1 MTRNPLRPLVVLV
14 ALSAVALMPA
24 GASARSLPTLLFN
37 TRCAH
42 PCTRLIGEYAVRPS
56 HVTLSEAAG
65 GDLKLHWSSW
75 TATAATGAGT
85 STVSGMGQTT
95 VSSITVHASVPV
107 NGRFTRLAIAG
118 TSGGRTFHESLKLVH
133 VGGSPAFVPTGSG

>member
-1 MTRNPLRPLVVLV
+1 MRRNTLRPLIVLV
-14 ALSAVALMPA
+14 ALAAGAALPA
-24 GASARSLPTLLFN
+24 GAAAGGLPTLLAN

-56 HVTLSEAAG
+56 HVVLSEAAG

-75 TATAATGAGT
+75 TSTAATGLGT

-95 VSSITVHASVPV
+95 VAKIKVRASKPA
-107 NGRFTRLAIAG
+107 NGRFTRLAITG
-118 TSGGRTFHESLKLVH
+118 TSGGRTFHETLALEH
-133 VGGSPAFVPTGSG
+133 VSSSPAFIPVGG

>member
-1 MTRNPLRPLVVLV
+1 MRRNPFRPLIVLL
-14 ALSAVALMPA
+14 ALSAAVVPA
-24 GASARSLPTLLFN
+24 AASASSLPTLLFN

-42 PCTRLIGEYAVRPS
+42 PCTRLVGEYAVRPR
-56 HVTLSEAAG
+56 HMTLSEAAG

-75 TATAATGAGT
+75 TATAATGSGT

-107 NGRFTRLAIAG
+107 HGRFTRLAITG
-118 TSGGRTFHESLKLVH
+118 MTGGRTFHESLKLLH
-133 VGGSPAFVPTGSG
+133 VGGSPAFVPIGSG